1 MTTAEDLAHTLVPYY
16 PDLTVCLDGM
26 LDGEEVDSRLATYR
40 LCRDQRRVQIEF
52 GPGSEID
59 DAARGTSNRDRRSG
73 RGR

>member
-40 LCRDQRRVQIEF
+40 LRRDQRFVAVGNSGAVAEIAD
-52 GPGSEID
+52 GSPD
-59 DAARGTSNRDRRSG
+59 
-73 RGR
+73 